1 MIICVCH
8 RVSHHD
14 IARAVSEGC
23 ASFEELQFELQVATG
38 CGACRDCAVETFEA
52 HGCPGAQA
60 GRSSHTSPA
69 GHAPYGSHLVAHAGA
84 GERAAQSV
92 RRLIPVQALAAQA
105 AGA

>member
-38 CGACRDCAVETFEA
+38 CGACRGCAVETFEA

-60 GRSSHTSPA
+60 GRSGHTGPA
-69 GHAPYGSHLVAHAGA
+69 GHPAFGGHAGA
-84 GERAAQSV
+84 GERAAQSI
-92 RRLIPVQALAAQA
+92 RRLIPVQALAAQG